1 MFFGME
7 VECKETG
14 LVVYSLSTA
23 RYARMYG
30 REHKIT
36 EQKSV
41 NSICHHFNI

>member
-14 LVVYSLSTA
+14 LAVYSLSTA
-23 RYARMYG
+23 MYARMYV

-36 EQKSV
+36 EQ
-41 NSICHHFNI
+41 NL

>member
-30 REHKIT
+30 HEHKIT
-36 EQKSV
+36 EQ
-41 NSICHHFNI
+41 NL